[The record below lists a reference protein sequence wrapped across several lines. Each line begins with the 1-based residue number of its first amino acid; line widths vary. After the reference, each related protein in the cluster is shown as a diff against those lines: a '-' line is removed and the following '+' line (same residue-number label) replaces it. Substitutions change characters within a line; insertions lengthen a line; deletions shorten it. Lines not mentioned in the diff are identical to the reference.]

1 MNGRH
6 LALYR
11 PPTLL
16 KVHTARMPIP
26 PPPLPISPR
35 MTLAVNIYSPTTPSA
50 VVFYE
55 IFLTLPHN
63 SPCLCSH
70 TRVKSVYSSSTEFIY
85 VIHSLSSQVMAEGH
99 SFFFFL
105 SRYDIHFPTHK
116 ASFGKSEVRY
126 SSYCIR
132 GLMI

>member
-6 LALYR
+6 LALNR
-11 PPTLL
+11 PPSPL
-16 KVHTARMPIP
+16 KVHTARMPIS
-26 PPPLPISPR
+26 PPLPISPR

-55 IFLTLPHN
+55 IFLALPHS

-70 TRVKSVYSSSTEFIY
+70 TRVKLVYSRSTEFIY
-85 VIHSLSSQVMAEGH
+85 GIHSLSSQVMAEGH

-105 SRYDIHFPTHK
+105 SRYDIHFPNNK
-116 ASFGKSEVRY
+116 ANFGKSEVRY
-126 SSYCIR
+126 PSYCIR
-132 GLMI
+132 DLMM